1 MELPAYGR
9 YLPSH
14 SSWPLNCTHSPWCN
28 VSPMHQ
34 LSCHSCNNTVLR
46 QVLHLLQLQ
55 PSFLSSQ
62 LCPLWL
68 NKTTGK
74 DLRDRSKQQK
84 NRHRL
89 MNTEHIYIHQNNK
102 KKELKSTFPV
112 GKWVFCF
119 PCLGFSSTTGSPGL
133 VYKRD
138 VWGILFDCETSGATC
153 TCTFWENLTKVTQ

>member
-1 MELPAYGR
+1 MSSCRRCALVGTVFFYEACACRKCLIMRCPLMELPAYGR
-9 YLPSH
+9 CLPSH

-34 LSCHSCNNTVLR
+34 LSCRSCNNTVLR

-74 DLRDRSKQQK
+74 GLRDRSKQQK

-89 MNTEHIYIHQNNK
+89 MNTEHMYTSKQQEKRIEIH
-102 KKELKSTFPV
+102 
-112 GKWVFCF
+112 
-119 PCLGFSSTTGSPGL
+119 FSSGKVSL
-133 VYKRD
+133 
-138 VWGILFDCETSGATC
+138 LFSLSR
-153 TCTFWENLTKVTQ
+153 F

>member
-1 MELPAYGR
+1 MSDHEVPTYGTTAYGR
-9 YLPSH
+9 CLPSH

-34 LSCHSCNNTVLR
+34 LSCHSCNNTVLQ

-74 DLRDRSKQQK
+74 DLKHRSKQQK

-89 MNTEHIYIHQNNK
+89 MNTEHSRSKQQGKRIEIH
-102 KKELKSTFPV
+102 
-112 GKWVFCF
+112 
-119 PCLGFSSTTGSPGL
+119 FSSGKVSL
-133 VYKRD
+133 
-138 VWGILFDCETSGATC
+138 LFSLSR
-153 TCTFWENLTKVTQ
+153 F